1 MANTAQARKRARQAE
16 HHRAHNTTLR
26 TRFKSTIKGVRAA
39 IASGDKTAAQTAY
52 NAAVSMIDKTE
63 TKGLIHKNLGA
74 RQKARL
80 NAQLRKMA

>member
-1 MANTAQARKRARQAE
+1 LANTAQARKRARQAE

-26 TRFKSTIKGVRAA
+26 SRFKTTIKNVRAV
-39 IASGDKTAAQTAY
+39 IASGDKTAAQAAY